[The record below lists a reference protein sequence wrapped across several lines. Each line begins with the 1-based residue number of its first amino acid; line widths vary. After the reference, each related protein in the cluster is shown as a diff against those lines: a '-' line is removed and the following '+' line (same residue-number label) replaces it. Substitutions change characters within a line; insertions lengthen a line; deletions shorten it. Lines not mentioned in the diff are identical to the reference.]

1 LTKSKK
7 TKTNTIGKAAK
18 KLSLLF
24 LFMTSSCAS
33 VGEAAAGAIIEGTLD
48 LALESAFEAGK
59 AITSGGNQKTP
70 AEPDDPFCSK
80 DVFFIAPVDGLV
92 TKNQDVY
99 FEFGEYNISI
109 NPAGELPPKNEH
121 SCYVSGHHHLII
133 NEAYEPTSNGSIPFK
148 ENVYHFGGGQ
158 KTTTIR
164 LNPGKYSLQLVLGDY
179 THTPISIGMSEDN
192 FIVSEKIFIEVKD

>member
-1 LTKSKK
+1 
-7 TKTNTIGKAAK
+7 
-18 KLSLLF
+18 
-24 LFMTSSCAS
+24 MTSSCAVLVGES
-33 VGEAAAGAIIEGTLD
+33 VGEAIGDAIIEGVLD
-48 LALESAFEAGK
+48 AALDSAFEAGK
-59 AITSGGNQKTP
+59 SLTSDGAPNTP

-80 DVFFIAPVDGLV
+80 DIFFIAPVDGLV
-92 TKNQDVY
+92 TNNQDVY

-121 SCYVSGHHHLII
+121 SCYVSGHHHLIV

>member
-7 TKTNTIGKAAK
+7 TKTNTISKAAK
-18 KLSLLF
+18 KLSLLSLF
-24 LFMTSSCAS
+24 LVSSCADLIA
-33 VGEAAAGAIIEGTLD
+33 EAVVTAPLELTME
-48 LALESAFEAGK
+48 LAYQAGK
-59 AITSGGNQKTP
+59 SVTSDGAPNTP
-70 AEPDDPFCSK
+70 VEPDDPFCSK

-92 TKNQDVY
+92 TNDQDVY

-121 SCYVSGHHHLII
+121 SCYVSGHHHLIV

>member
-7 TKTNTIGKAAK
+7 TKTNTISKAAK
-18 KLSLLF
+18 KLSLLSLF
-24 LFMTSSCAS
+24 LVSSCADLIA
-33 VGEAAAGAIIEGTLD
+33 EAVVTAPLELTME
-48 LALESAFEAGK
+48 LAYQAGK
-59 AITSGGNQKTP
+59 SVTSDGAPNTP
-70 AEPDDPFCSK
+70 VELDDPFCSK

-92 TKNQDVY
+92 TNDQDVY

-121 SCYVSGHHHLII
+121 SCYVSGHHHLIV

-192 FIVSEKIFIEVKD
+192 FIVSKKIFIEVKD

>member
-1 LTKSKK
+1 MTKSKK
-7 TKTNTIGKAAK
+7 TKTNTISKAAK
-18 KLSLLF
+18 KLSLLSLF
-24 LFMTSSCAS
+24 LVSSCADLIA
-33 VGEAAAGAIIEGTLD
+33 EAVVTAPLELTME
-48 LALESAFEAGK
+48 LAYQAGK
-59 AITSGGNQKTP
+59 SVTSDGAPNTP
-70 AEPDDPFCSK
+70 VELDDPFCSK

-92 TKNQDVY
+92 TNDQDVY

>member
-7 TKTNTIGKAAK
+7 TKTNTISKAAK
-18 KLSLLF
+18 KLSLLSLF
-24 LFMTSSCAS
+24 LVSSCADLIA
-33 VGEAAAGAIIEGTLD
+33 EAVVTAPLELTME
-48 LALESAFEAGK
+48 LAYQAGK
-59 AITSGGNQKTP
+59 SVTSDGAPNTP
-70 AEPDDPFCSK
+70 VELDDPFCSK

-92 TKNQDVY
+92 TNDQDVY

-121 SCYVSGHHHLII
+121 SCYVSGHHHLIV

-192 FIVSEKIFIEVKD
+192 FIVSEKIFIEVKE